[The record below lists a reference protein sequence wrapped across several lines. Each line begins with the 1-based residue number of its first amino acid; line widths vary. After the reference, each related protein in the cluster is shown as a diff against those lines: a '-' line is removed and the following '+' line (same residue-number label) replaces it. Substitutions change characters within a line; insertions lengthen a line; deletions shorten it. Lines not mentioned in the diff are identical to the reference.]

1 MSFILQD
8 MPVPIELG
16 YACISVN
23 FYRGDIPK
31 LIKFEFEFNNEAMRQ

>member
-16 YACISVN
+16 FACISVN
-23 FYRGDIPK
+23 FYRDDIPI
-31 LIKFEFEFNNEAMRQ
+31 LIEFEFELSLSFF